1 MECDQIEQILSPEN
15 NLEGVMVGRLAM
27 NKTWELA
34 KIDNIFFPEF
44 GDHNTLNRE

>member
-1 MECDQIEQILSPEN
+1 
-15 NLEGVMVGRLAM
+15 MVGRLAM

-34 KIDNIFFPEF
+34 KIDKIFFPEF